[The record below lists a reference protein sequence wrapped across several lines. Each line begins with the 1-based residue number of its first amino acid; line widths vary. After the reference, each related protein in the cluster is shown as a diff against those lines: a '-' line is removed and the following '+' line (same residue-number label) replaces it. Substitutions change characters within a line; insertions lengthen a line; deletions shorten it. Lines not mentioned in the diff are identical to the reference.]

1 MDEELEKTILRRLG
15 NLETHIIN
23 LIHPIQ
29 SICSVLTRK
38 EDLYELISLLKKPL
52 SIDDSRLRNLIREFH
67 NVMEKFDENIKKLNF
82 VQTFGEIKFIGKK
95 LHQIE
100 ADIAEIKKDGVK
112 KKVDLNFS
120 CDGYELVKKEIE
132 HVISKNPD
140 DLLNE
145 VLSTLPER
153 EQKIIIHRL
162 GLFGIV
168 PKKTYVALGKFLGIS
183 GGISSQIYRK
193 ALRKLRHP
201 TRSVMVKNCMN
212 KKLIEEVFGKE
223 EHHLLH
229 E

>member
-1 MDEELEKTILRRLG
+1 MDEETEKTMLRRLS

-38 EDLYELISLLKKPL
+38 EDLYELITLLKKPL
-52 SIDDSRLRNLIREFH
+52 FVDDSRLRNLIREFQ

-100 ADIAEIKKDGVK
+100 TDIGEIKKDGIK
-112 KKVDLNFS
+112 RKVDLQFS

-132 HVISKNPD
+132 HVTSKNPD
-140 DLLNE
+140 DLLSE
-145 VLSTLPER
+145 VLSTLLER

-168 PKKTYVALGKFLGIS
+168 PKKTYVALGKVFDIS
-183 GGISSQIYRK
+183 GERSSQLYRK
-193 ALRKLRHP
+193 AIRKLRHP
-201 TRSVMVKNCMN
+201 TRILMVKNCMN

-223 EHHLLH
+223 
-229 E
+229 